1 MQASARWT
9 RRLHRLSSCRC
20 SSACTGR
27 SARQWRQLLQLPS
40 APPPMPWQRRQ
51 LAELLAGGG
60 HACAACAAAGGST
73 WAGCGCAARAACAA
87 CTAADGAAGGGVC
100 CAACAA
106 AGGTAGGG
114 CGVAAA
120 VALPLEPPAPRAL
133 PAPLAP
139 LLAEQLEEAAD
150 ALHALPASTC
160 SALMCSGSPAR
171 SASPLRGLRARLR
184 APCEFV
190 PIVFGLRAETEPEGG
205 PPERHPH
212 DARRAG
218 GQHLP
223 PRPWVCEPAQS
234 AKCPSR
240 LPPSSSSPP
249 KLRVLSRMGTGVSM
263 WRSTTASGA
272 RSSVMANALSTAA
285 ASSSPGPPAL
295 FRSWT
300 LSSVKT
306 SAAVIPP
313 MRRAVGSYRPASRT
327 DAARAEACVSEGR
340 SGCAKAADALLLRAH
355 RTAAAQRTRVI

>member
-1 MQASARWT
+1 
-9 RRLHRLSSCRC
+9 
-20 SSACTGR
+20 
-27 SARQWRQLLQLPS
+27 
-40 APPPMPWQRRQ
+40 MPWQRRQ

-234 AKCPSR
+234 TKCPSR
-240 LPPSSSSPP
+240 LPPSSEALRAATRATNDCCATHARDISTDALHSENTLRCSSAGSMTAAGAGPRAVHVGSCADALSLAAMLARQARDLQ
-249 KLRVLSRMGTGVSM
+249 KRSRRAGGILGDVLTRQVRLGCRVTCCACSQLRVARADSCC
-263 WRSTTASGA
+263 TTAS
-272 RSSVMANALSTAA
+272 RSP
-285 ASSSPGPPAL
+285 SP
-295 FRSWT
+295 
-300 LSSVKT
+300 
-306 SAAVIPP
+306 
-313 MRRAVGSYRPASRT
+313 
-327 DAARAEACVSEGR
+327 AE
-340 SGCAKAADALLLRAH
+340 
-355 RTAAAQRTRVI
+355 